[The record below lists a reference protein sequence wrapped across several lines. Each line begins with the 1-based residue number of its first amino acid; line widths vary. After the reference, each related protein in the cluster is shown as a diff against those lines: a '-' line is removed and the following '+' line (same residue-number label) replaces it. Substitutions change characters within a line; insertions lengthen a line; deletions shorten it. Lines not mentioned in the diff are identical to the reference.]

1 MTNSARSS
9 KVLMPLLP
17 VVQQEEAQTLSLE
30 VDSPEWEWAILDKEP
45 TTP

>member
-30 VDSPEWEWAILDKEP
+30 VDSPEWVALVQEP